1 MSKIDELLQTIY
13 KLMKLPKLMKL
24 MEQFGF
30 IEKDFP
36 TKIIAVAS
44 SNGIFFVLG
53 FIIIAFVIY
62 YFIEDDP
69 NPWKK

>member
-1 MSKIDELLQTIY
+1 MSKIDELQQMIY
-13 KLMKLPKLMKL
+13 KLIKIPEL
-24 MEQFGF
+24 MERSGS

-44 SNGIFFVLG
+44 SNGVSFVLG
-53 FIIIAFVIY
+53 FIIIAFVIH